1 MPEGPNCPSYTIDQV
16 ASLLRVSRRTVYNM
30 IADGR
35 LETIRTGGQT
45 SQRVTRLSLDQLRS
59 LGEVTLRRRGQLT
72 ITDDAIARR
81 SPR

>member
-1 MPEGPNCPSYTIDQV
+1 
-16 ASLLRVSRRTVYNM
+16 M

-59 LGEVTLRRRGQLT
+59 LGEVTLRRRGRLT
-72 ITDDAIARR
+72 ITDAIARR